1 MKKISILLMAL
12 ALPFALLAFD
22 FAKPSEPSGKV
33 VLSDYSEAKQL
44 YQVKLVEVNG
54 ENVPVRAH
62 AVWLKPGQYVLTLSA
77 QIGKMAKSNLSIKA
91 RSGLDNRENKLT
103 LNVEADKTYYLAYDA
118 RPEKHEDWKPIV
130 YKVE

>member
-1 MKKISILLMAL
+1 MKKLIAMILAL
-12 ALPFALLAFD
+12 ILPFAVLAFD

-62 AVWLKPGQYVLTLSA
+62 AVWLKPGQYELTLSA
-77 QIGKMAKSNLSIKA
+77 HIGDKAKSNLSIKD
-91 RSGLDNRENKLT
+91 RRGMSDRENKLNLT
-103 LNVEADKTYYLAYDA
+103 VEAGKTYYLAYDA
-118 RPEKHEDWKPIV
+118 RPEKHDDWKPIV
-130 YKVE
+130 YKVD

>member
-1 MKKISILLMAL
+1 MKKIMLTLLVL
-12 ALPFALLAFD
+12 SLPFTVLAFD

-33 VLSDYSEAKQL
+33 VLSDYSDAKQL

-62 AVWLKPGQYVLTLSA
+62 AVWLKPGQYELTLSA
-77 QIGKMAKSNLSIKA
+77 QIGKSARTNLSIKD
-91 RSGLDNRENKLT
+91 RSGLDDRENKLMLT
-103 LNVEADKTYYLAYDA
+103 VEAGKTYYLAYDA
-118 RPEKHEDWKPIV
+118 RPKNFDDWKPIV

>member
-1 MKKISILLMAL
+1 MKKLTILLVTL
-12 ALPFALLAFD
+12 TLPFAVLAFD

-62 AVWLKPGQYVLTLSA
+62 AVWLKPGQYELTLSA
-77 QIGKMAKSNLSIKA
+77 QIGTTAKRNLSIRD
-91 RSGLDNRENKLT
+91 RSGMSDRENT
-103 LNVEADKTYYLAYDA
+103 LNLTVEADKTYYLAYDA
-118 RPEKHEDWKPIV
+118 RPKNHDDWKPIV

>member
-1 MKKISILLMAL
+1 MKKLILIFLAL
-12 ALPFALLAFD
+12 LLPFAGLAFD
-22 FAKPSEPSGKV
+22 FAKPSEPSGKI

-62 AVWLKPGQYVLTLSA
+62 AVWLKPGQYELTLSA
-77 QIGKMAKSNLSIKA
+77 QIGSSAKKNLSIKD
-91 RSGLDNRENKLT
+91 RSGFDNRENKLT
-103 LNVEADKTYYLAYDA
+103 LTVEAGKTYYLAYDA
-118 RPEKHEDWKPIV
+118 RPKEHDNWKPIV

>member
-1 MKKISILLMAL
+1 MKKIMLTLLVL
-12 ALPFALLAFD
+12 SLPFTVLAFD

-62 AVWLKPGQYVLTLSA
+62 AVWLKPGQYELTLSA
-77 QIGKMAKSNLSIKA
+77 QIGKSARTNLSIKD
-91 RSGLDNRENKLT
+91 RSGLDDRENKLMLT
-103 LNVEADKTYYLAYDA
+103 VEAGKTYYLAYDA
-118 RPEKHEDWKPIV
+118 RPKNFDDWKPIV

>member
-1 MKKISILLMAL
+1 MKKILILFLAL
-12 ALPFALLAFD
+12 TLPFAVLAFD

-33 VLSDYSEAKQL
+33 VLSNYSQAKQL

-62 AVWLKPGQYVLTLSA
+62 AVWLKPGQYELTLSA
-77 QIGKMAKSNLSIKA
+77 QLDDYAKKTMSIKE
-91 RSGLDNRENKLT
+91 RSGATQRENKLSLT
-103 LNVEADKTYYLAYDA
+103 VEAGKTYYLAYDA
-118 RPEKHEDWKPIV
+118 RSEKTIDWKPIV

>member
-1 MKKISILLMAL
+1 MKKIILTFFAL
-12 ALPFALLAFD
+12 ALPFAVLAFD

-44 YQVKLVEVNG
+44 YQVKLIEVNG

-62 AVWLKPGQYVLTLSA
+62 AVWLKPGQYELTLSA
-77 QIGKMAKSNLSIKA
+77 QIGQSAKTNLSIKD
-91 RSGLDNRENKLT
+91 RRGFDDRENKLNLT
-103 LNVEADKTYYLAYDA
+103 VEAGKTYYLAYDA
-118 RPEKHEDWKPIV
+118 RPKEFDDWKPIV

>member
-1 MKKISILLMAL
+1 MKKLIAMILAL
-12 ALPFALLAFD
+12 ILPFAVLAFD

-62 AVWLKPGQYVLTLSA
+62 AVWLKPGQYELTLA
-77 QIGKMAKSNLSIKA
+77 AIVTNNPGTKSLKQ
-91 RSGLDNRENKLT
+91 RHGSGNSQNKLT
-103 LNVEADKTYYLAYDA
+103 LSVEAGKTYYLAYDA
-118 RPEKHEDWKPIV
+118 RSQDADDWKPII
-130 YKVE
+130 YKVK

>member
-1 MKKISILLMAL
+1 MKKITLILLAL
-12 ALPFALLAFD
+12 SLPFAVLAFD

-33 VLSDYSEAKQL
+33 VLSDYSEASQL

-62 AVWLKPGQYVLTLSA
+62 AVWLKPGQYELTLSA
-77 QIGKMAKSNLSIKA
+77 QIGKMAKSNLSIRDRK
-91 RSGLDNRENKLT
+91 GLDDRENKLT
-103 LNVEADKTYYLAYDA
+103 LTVEAGKTYYLAYDA
-118 RPEKHEDWKPIV
+118 RPKEHDDWKPIV

>member
-1 MKKISILLMAL
+1 MKKISILLLAL
-12 ALPFALLAFD
+12 TLPFAVLAFD

-62 AVWLKPGQYVLTLSA
+62 AVWLKPGQYELTLSA
-77 QIGKMAKSNLSIKA
+77 QIGKSARSNLSIKD
-91 RSGLDNRENKLT
+91 RSGFDKRENKLN
-103 LNVEADKTYYLAYDA
+103 LSVEAGKTYYLAYDA
-118 RPEKHEDWKPIV
+118 RSKEFDDWKPIV

>member
-1 MKKISILLMAL
+1 MKKIMILLVAL
-12 ALPFALLAFD
+12 SLPFAVLAFD

-62 AVWLKPGQYVLTLSA
+62 AVWLKPGQYELTLSA
-77 QIGKMAKSNLSIKA
+77 QIGDKARRNLSIKD
-91 RSGLDNRENKLT
+91 RSGFNDRENKLNLT
-103 LNVEADKTYYLAYDA
+103 VEAGKTYYLAYDA
-118 RPEKHEDWKPIV
+118 RPKEFDDWKPIV